1 MRFGTAMQSQLTNR
15 FHARIVLFLAMILV
29 APLWAPAKLNAI
41 EGGYSSPALVGAT
54 VALLNSE
61 TATSPYCSG
70 MLLDENVIATAAHCV
85 IDSNGAV
92 RNDIWISPAGADLAT
107 SPKLS
112 PAAQVFAVAGWKN
125 TSTSVVSDD
134 IAFVISKS
142 SLGKP
147 IFSKILS
154 VAEVKAL
161 YGQSVILSGYG
172 RKGALQAASQ
182 KPIFLQQRVIDWV
195 IQGYPLGTYTHV
207 MATDTETP
215 CPGDSGG
222 PIFKEDAGKFYA
234 VGVIAGGNGCTTIRR
249 KEEREIGFIIS
260 AFNSLYQQ
268 ALTATKAAPYT
279 PQSIETTESNGQVK
293 VSWPEVA
300 NRLLISTTAYE
311 VVDANKKV
319 LCRAEQISIFRNA
332 RECAFNLDT
341 QSAGPI
347 NLVPIGIKSSGVPI
361 DLKLDSAI
369 SRLKSAAADR
379 AAADAKAAADRAAA
393 DAKAASDRAA
403 ADAKAA
409 ADRAA
414 ADAKAAADRAAAV
427 QKRVTITCTKGKITR
442 KVSGTNPKCPSGF
455 KKR

>member
-1 MRFGTAMQSQLTNR
+1 M
-15 FHARIVLFLAMILV
+15 
-29 APLWAPAKLNAI
+29 APLGTPAKLNAI
-41 EGGYSSPALVGAT
+41 EGGYSSPALVGST

-85 IDSNGAV
+85 IDINGAV
-92 RNDIWISPAGADLAT
+92 RSDIWISPAGADLAT

-125 TSTSVVSDD
+125 TSNSVVSDD
-134 IAFVISKS
+134 IAFVISKR

-154 VAEVKAL
+154 AAEVKAL

-182 KPIFLQQRVIDWV
+182 KPLFLQQRVIDWV

-222 PIFKEDAGKFYA
+222 PIFKEDAGKYYA
-234 VGVIAGGNGCTTIRR
+234 VGVIAGGNGCTTVSR
-249 KEEREIGFIIS
+249 KEEREVGFIIS
-260 AFNSLYQQ
+260 AFNTLYQQ
-268 ALTATKAAPYT
+268 ALTATKAAPYA

-293 VSWPEVA
+293 VTWPEVA

-311 VVDANKKV
+311 VVDASKKV
-319 LCRAEQISIFRNA
+319 LCRAEQISIFRNT
-332 RECAFNLDT
+332 RECAFALDT

-347 NLVPIGIKSSGVPI
+347 NLVPVGIKSNGAPI
-361 DLKLDSAI
+361 DLKLDGAI
-369 SRLKSAAADR
+369 SRIKNAAADR
-379 AAADAKAAADRAAA
+379 AAADAKAAAD
-393 DAKAASDRAA
+393 KVA

-409 ADRAA
+409 AV
-414 ADAKAAADRAAAV
+414 K
-427 QKRVTITCTKGKITR
+427 KITITCIKGKLTK
-442 KVSGTNPKCPSGF
+442 KVSGATPKCPSGF
-455 KKR
+455 KRK

>member
-1 MRFGTAMQSQLTNR
+1 MMRFCSAMQLRRSNSGHVR
-15 FHARIVLFLAMILV
+15 FVLFLGSLLV
-29 APLWAPAKLNAI
+29 ASTLAPTSGNAI

-54 VALLNSE
+54 VALLDDE
-61 TATSPYCSG
+61 TKTSPYCSG

-85 IDSNGAV
+85 IDANGSV
-92 RNDIWISPAGADLAT
+92 RNNIWISPAGADLAT

-112 PAAQVFAVAGWKN
+112 PAAQVFTVAGWKN
-125 TSTSVVSDD
+125 TSSSVISDD

-147 IFSKILS
+147 IFSKILNQ
-154 VAEVKAL
+154 AEVKAL

-182 KPIFLQQRVIDWV
+182 KPLFLQQRVIDW
-195 IQGYPLGTYTHV
+195 ILSGFPIGTYTHV

-222 PIFKEDAGKFYA
+222 PIFKEDAGKYYA
-234 VGVIAGGNGCTTIRR
+234 VGVIAGGNGCTTVSR
-249 KEEREIGFIIS
+249 KEEREVGFIIS
-260 AFNSLYQQ
+260 AFNPLYQQ
-268 ALTATKAAPYT
+268 ALTATKAAPYA

-293 VSWPEVA
+293 VTWPEVA

-332 RECAFNLDT
+332 RECAFALDT

-347 NLVPIGIKSSGVPI
+347 NLVPVGIKSNGAPI
-361 DLKLDSAI
+361 DLKLDGAI
-369 SRLKSAAADR
+369 SRIKNAAA
-379 AAADAKAAADRAAA
+379 
-393 DAKAASDRAA
+393 DRAA

-414 ADAKAAADRAAAV
+414 ADAKAAADRAAADAKAAAV
-427 QKRVTITCTKGKITR
+427 KKITITCIKGKVTK
-442 KVSGTNPKCPSGF
+442 KVTGTNPKCPSGF
-455 KKR
+455 KRK

>member
-1 MRFGTAMQSQLTNR
+1 MQRQLSKRFR
-15 FHARIVLFLAMILV
+15 ARIVLFLSVVLT
-29 APLWAPAKLNAI
+29 APLGTPVRLNAI

-61 TATSPYCSG
+61 TATSPFCSG

-85 IDSNGAV
+85 IDLNGTV

-134 IAFVISKS
+134 IAFVISKT

-147 IFSKILS
+147 IFTKILTA
-154 VAEVKAL
+154 AEVKAL

-182 KPIFLQQRVIDWV
+182 KPLFLQQRVIDWV

-222 PIFKEDAGKFYA
+222 PIFKEDAGKYYA
-234 VGVIAGGNGCTTIRR
+234 VGVIAGGNGCTTVSR
-249 KEEREIGFIIS
+249 KEEREVGFIIS
-260 AFNSLYQQ
+260 AFSTLYQQ
-268 ALTATKAAPYT
+268 ALTATKAAPYA
-279 PQSIETTESNGQVK
+279 PQNLETTESNGQVK

-300 NRLLISTTAYE
+300 NKLLISTTAYE
-311 VVDANKKV
+311 VVDSNKKV

-332 RECAFNLDT
+332 RECSFALDT

-347 NLVPIGIKSSGVPI
+347 NLVPVGIKSTGAPI
-361 DLKLDSAI
+361 DLKLDAAI
-369 SRLKSAAADR
+369 SRLKSAAT
-379 AAADAKAAADRAAA
+379 
-393 DAKAASDRAA
+393 DRAA

-414 ADAKAAADRAAAV
+414 ADAKAAADRAAADAKAAADRAAADAKAAAV
-427 QKRVTITCTKGKITR
+427 KKITITCVKGKLTK
-442 KVSGTNPKCPSGF
+442 KVSGTNPKCPSGY

>member
-1 MRFGTAMQSQLTNR
+1 MMRFCTAMQRQLSKR
-15 FHARIVLFLAMILV
+15 FRARIVLFLSIVLI
-29 APLWAPAKLNAI
+29 APLGTPAKLNAI

-85 IDSNGAV
+85 IDINGTV

-134 IAFVISKS
+134 IAFVISKR

-154 VAEVKAL
+154 AAEVKAL

-182 KPIFLQQRVIDWV
+182 KPLFLQQRVIDWV

-222 PIFKEDAGKFYA
+222 PIFKEDAGKYYA
-234 VGVIAGGNGCTTIRR
+234 VGVIAGGNGCTTVSR

-260 AFNSLYQQ
+260 AFNTLYQQ
-268 ALTATKAAPYT
+268 ALTATKAAPYA

-293 VSWPEVA
+293 VTWPEVA

-311 VVDANKKV
+311 VVDASKKV
-319 LCRAEQISIFRNA
+319 LCRAEQISIFRNT
-332 RECAFNLDT
+332 RECAFALDT

-347 NLVPIGIKSSGVPI
+347 NLVPVGIKSNGAPI
-361 DLKLDSAI
+361 DLKLDGAI
-369 SRLKSAAADR
+369 SRIKTAAADR

-393 DAKAASDRAA
+393 DAKAA
-403 ADAKAA
+403 
-409 ADRAA
+409 
-414 ADAKAAADRAAAV
+414 AV
-427 QKRVTITCTKGKITR
+427 KKITITCIKGKVTK
-442 KVSGTNPKCPSGF
+442 KVTGTKPKCPSGF
-455 KKR
+455 KRK

>member
-1 MRFGTAMQSQLTNR
+1 VRFGTAMQRQLSKR
-15 FHARIVLFLAMILV
+15 FRARIVLFLSIVLM
-29 APLWAPAKLNAI
+29 APLGTPAKLNAI

-85 IDSNGAV
+85 IDINGTV

-134 IAFVISKS
+134 IAFVISKR

-154 VAEVKAL
+154 AAEVKAL

-182 KPIFLQQRVIDWV
+182 KPLFLQQRVIDWV
-195 IQGYPLGTYTHV
+195 IQGYPFGTYTHV

-222 PIFKEDAGKFYA
+222 PIFTEDAGKYYA
-234 VGVIAGGNGCTTIRR
+234 VGVIAGGNGCTTISR

-260 AFNSLYQQ
+260 AFNTLYQQ
-268 ALTATKAAPYT
+268 ALTATKAAPYA
-279 PQSIETTESNGQVK
+279 PQSIETAESNGQVK

-311 VVDANKKV
+311 VVDASKKV
-319 LCRAEQISIFRNA
+319 LCRAEQISIFKNA
-332 RECAFNLDT
+332 RECTFTLDT
-341 QSAGPI
+341 QSVGPI
-347 NLVPIGIKSSGVPI
+347 NLVPVGIKSSGAPI
-361 DLKLDSAI
+361 DLKLDSVI
-369 SRLKSAAADR
+369 SRLKTAAADR

-393 DAKAASDRAA
+393 DAKAA
-403 ADAKAA
+403 
-409 ADRAA
+409 
-414 ADAKAAADRAAAV
+414 AV
-427 QKRVTITCTKGKITR
+427 KKITITCIKGKLTR
-442 KVSGTNPKCPSGF
+442 KVSGANPKCPSGF
-455 KKR
+455 KKK

>member
-1 MRFGTAMQSQLTNR
+1 M
-15 FHARIVLFLAMILV
+15 
-29 APLWAPAKLNAI
+29 APLGTPAKLNAI

-85 IDSNGAV
+85 IDINGTV

-134 IAFVISKS
+134 IAFVISKR

-154 VAEVKAL
+154 AAEVKAL

-182 KPIFLQQRVIDWV
+182 KPLFLQQRVIDWV

-234 VGVIAGGNGCTTIRR
+234 VGVIAGGNGCTTISR

-260 AFNSLYQQ
+260 AFNTLYQQ
-268 ALTATKAAPYT
+268 ALTATKAAPYA

-293 VSWPEVA
+293 VTWPEVA

-319 LCRAEQISIFRNA
+319 LCRAEQISIFKNA
-332 RECAFNLDT
+332 RECTFTLDT
-341 QSAGPI
+341 QSVGPI
-347 NLVPIGIKSSGVPI
+347 SLVPVGIKSSGAPI
-361 DLKLDSAI
+361 DLKLDSVI

-393 DAKAASDRAA
+393 DAKAA
-403 ADAKAA
+403 

-414 ADAKAAADRAAAV
+414 ADAKAAADKVAAV
-427 QKRVTITCTKGKITR
+427 KKITITCIKGKVMK
-442 KVSGTNPKCPSGF
+442 KVTGTKPKCPSGF
-455 KKR
+455 KRK

>member
-1 MRFGTAMQSQLTNR
+1 MGFGIAMQRQLSKR
-15 FHARIVLFLAMILV
+15 FRARIVLFLSIVLM
-29 APLWAPAKLNAI
+29 APLGTPAKLNAI

-85 IDSNGAV
+85 IDINGTV

-134 IAFVISKS
+134 IAFVISKR

-154 VAEVKAL
+154 AAEVKAL

-182 KPIFLQQRVIDWV
+182 KPLFLQQRVIDWV

-222 PIFKEDAGKFYA
+222 PIFKEDAGKYYA
-234 VGVIAGGNGCTTIRR
+234 VGVIAGGNGCTTVSR
-249 KEEREIGFIIS
+249 KEEREVGFIIS
-260 AFNSLYQQ
+260 AFNTLYQQ
-268 ALTATKAAPYT
+268 ALTATKAAPYA

-293 VSWPEVA
+293 VTWPEVA

-319 LCRAEQISIFRNA
+319 LCRAEQISIFKNA
-332 RECAFNLDT
+332 RECTFALDT

-347 NLVPIGIKSSGVPI
+347 SLVPVGIKSSGAPI
-361 DLKLDSAI
+361 DLKLDGAI
-369 SRLKSAAADR
+369 SRIKNAAADR
-379 AAADAKAAADRAAA
+379 AAADAKAAAD
-393 DAKAASDRAA
+393 KV
-403 ADAKAA
+403 
-409 ADRAA
+409 
-414 ADAKAAADRAAAV
+414 AAV
-427 QKRVTITCTKGKITR
+427 KKITITCIKGKVTK
-442 KVSGTNPKCPSGF
+442 KVTGTKPKCPSGF
-455 KKR
+455 KRK